1 MPRVL
6 CKAGL
11 SYRRARK
18 LTGKRA
24 AVIRDER
31 VKVSR
36 VRHDREAATGKHK
49 RKDGP
54 RRWMRRSLGLYA

>member
-1 MPRVL
+1 VFEASWIKLL

-18 LTGKRA
+18 LTGKLA

-36 VRHDREAATGKHK
+36 VRHDREALIIQVPLN
-49 RKDGP
+49 RPFPIPCP
-54 RRWMRRSLGLYA
+54 RG